1 MSKKKKQYYVVV
13 NGRRPGIYNKWFGE
27 DGAADQVENF
37 PEALYK
43 GFYTR
48 EEAIEWLKEFSEET
62 LSSLAPELLEA
73 ADSGTLP
80 QDTESPEDVI
90 KAGKV
95 LIYTDGGAINNP
107 GPGGYGI
114 VLKYKD
120 RKKELSGGFRA
131 TTNNRMEILAC
142 IEALRALKQKCSIV
156 IYSDSK
162 YVVESMSQGWV
173 KRWQTN
179 GWMRNDNHKAEN
191 ADLWEQL
198 LDLCHQHEV
207 EFRWTRGHV
216 GKKDNER
223 CDQLA
228 MEAARRKDLPA
239 DVGYEDSGLQSSA
252 PLFSSPV

>member
-1 MSKKKKQYYVVV
+1 MSKKQYYVVV
-13 NGRRPGIYNKWFGE
+13 NGRRPGIYNKWLGE
-27 DGAADQVENF
+27 DGAANQVVNF
-37 PEALYK
+37 PEAIYK

-48 EEAIEWLKEFSEET
+48 SEAIEWLKEFSEET

-73 ADSGTLP
+73 VDGDILP
-80 QDTESPEDVI
+80 QDAESLEDVL

-120 RKKELSGGFRA
+120 RRKELSAGFRA

-142 IEALRALKQKCSIV
+142 IEALRALKQKCSGV

-162 YVVESMSQGWV
+162 YVVESMSHGWV

-179 GWMRNDNHKAEN
+179 GWMRNDKHQAEN
-191 ADLWEQL
+191 ADL
-198 LDLCHQHEV
+198 CNQHEV

-223 CDQLA
+223 CDPLA
-228 MEAARRKDLPA
+228 MEAARRKNLPA
-239 DVGYEDSGLQSSA
+239 DAGYE
-252 PLFSSPV
+252 SPP